1 MTLYTI
7 VDPNVIWAKEYS
19 VPEMIEITWKGVL
32 LNVIRKDDR
41 TIIINRVLSTDP
53 MVYLIR
59 NFNQV

>member
-32 LNVIRKDDR
+32 LNVMILRSKA
-41 TIIINRVLSTDP
+41 L
-53 MVYLIR
+53 
-59 NFNQV
+59 